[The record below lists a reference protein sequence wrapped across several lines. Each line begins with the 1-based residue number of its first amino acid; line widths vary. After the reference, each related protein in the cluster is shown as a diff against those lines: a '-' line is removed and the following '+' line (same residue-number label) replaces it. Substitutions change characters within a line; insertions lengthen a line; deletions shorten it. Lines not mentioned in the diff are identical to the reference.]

1 MAGGRR
7 DGGTYHV
14 ARYTATYDSA
24 ALRDAIRMMY
34 PAPPRQSSPLSSK
47 CRVSGPTTT
56 TTTMVVA
63 AARTTP
69 PPRVVLTY

>member
-24 ALRDAIRMMY
+24 AL
-34 PAPPRQSSPLSSK
+34 
-47 CRVSGPTTT
+47 
-56 TTTMVVA
+56 A
-63 AARTTP
+63 ASTSRKISVWRSASVTGRLMPARTRET
-69 PPRVVLTY
+69 T